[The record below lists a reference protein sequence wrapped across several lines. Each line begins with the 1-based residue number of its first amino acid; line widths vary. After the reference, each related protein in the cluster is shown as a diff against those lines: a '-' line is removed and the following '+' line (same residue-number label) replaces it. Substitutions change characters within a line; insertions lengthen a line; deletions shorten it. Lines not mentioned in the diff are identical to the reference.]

1 MPFNFRLSKE
11 LQMNWLSEMLSY
23 TFMQRALIAGLLISI
38 CAALVGVSLVLRKN
52 SMIGDGLSHTA
63 FGAFAIATVLNI
75 APLWF
80 AIPVVIA
87 TSFFVLKLS
96 NNKKVGGD
104 ALIALLSASSL
115 AIGTMAISLTK
126 GVNIDLNSYLFGSIL
141 SINQSDVW
149 LSLVLTIAVVLLYIF
164 AHNRIFA
171 ITFDE
176 DFAKAIG
183 IKTNV
188 YDAIF
193 AIICSLVIVFGM
205 RLLGALLISSLIIFP
220 TLITMQFSKSFGHV
234 VTYSALVSVV
244 NFILGL
250 IISYLI
256 ASPTGATVVIVNL
269 FALILTYIMRKIILD
284 KG

>member
-1 MPFNFRLSKE
+1 
-11 LQMNWLSEMLSY
+11 MNWLSEMLSY

-87 TSFFVLKLS
+87 ASFFVLKLS
-96 NNKKVGGD
+96 NNKKVSGD

-141 SINQSDVW
+141 SISQSDVW
-149 LSLVLTIAVVLLYIF
+149 LSLVLTIAVVLLYVF

-193 AIICSLVIVFGM
+193 AIICSLVIVLGM

-220 TLITMQFSKSFGHV
+220 TLIAMQFSKSFGRV
-234 VTYSALVSVV
+234 VVYSVLISVV
-244 NFILGL
+244 NFVLGL
-250 IISYLI
+250 VISYLI
-256 ASPTGATVVIVNL
+256 TSPTGATVVITNL
-269 FALILTYIMRKIILD
+269 VILVIAYILHRTVLGRDLKQ
-284 KG
+284 

>member
-1 MPFNFRLSKE
+1 
-11 LQMNWLSEMLSY
+11 MNWLSEMLSY
-23 TFMQRALIAGLLISI
+23 TFMQRALISGLLISI

-87 TSFFVLKLS
+87 ASFFVLKLS
-96 NNKKVGGD
+96 NNKKVSGD

-141 SINQSDVW
+141 SISQSDVW

-220 TLITMQFSKSFGHV
+220 TLIAMQFSKSFGRV
-234 VTYSALVSVV
+234 VVYSVLISVV
-244 NFILGL
+244 NFVLGL
-250 IISYLI
+250 AISYLI
-256 ASPTGATVVIVNL
+256 TSPTGATVVITNL
-269 FALILTYIMRKIILD
+269 VILVIAYILHRTVLGRGLKQ
-284 KG
+284 

>member
-1 MPFNFRLSKE
+1 
-11 LQMNWLSEMLSY
+11 MNWLSEMLSY
-23 TFMQRALIAGLLISI
+23 TFMQRALISGLLISI

-87 TSFFVLKLS
+87 ASFLVLKLS
-96 NNKKVGGD
+96 NNKKVSGD

-141 SINQSDVW
+141 SISQSDVW
-149 LSLVLTIAVVLLYIF
+149 LSLVLTIAVVLLYVF

-220 TLITMQFSKSFGHV
+220 TLIAMQFSKSFGRV
-234 VTYSALVSVV
+234 VVYSVLISVV
-244 NFILGL
+244 NFVLGL
-250 IISYLI
+250 AISYLI
-256 ASPTGATVVIVNL
+256 TSPTGATVVITNL
-269 FALILTYIMRKIILD
+269 VILVIAYILHRTVLGRGLKQ
-284 KG
+284 

>member
-1 MPFNFRLSKE
+1 
-11 LQMNWLSEMLSY
+11 MNWLSEMLSY
-23 TFMQRALIAGLLISI
+23 TFMQRALVAGLLISI

-87 TSFFVLKLS
+87 ASFFVLKLS
-96 NNKKVGGD
+96 NNKKVSGD

-141 SINQSDVW
+141 SISQSDVW
-149 LSLVLTIAVVLLYIF
+149 LSLVLTIAVVLLYVF

-220 TLITMQFSKSFGHV
+220 TLIAMQFSKSFGRV
-234 VTYSALVSVV
+234 VVYSVLISVV
-244 NFILGL
+244 NFVLGL
-250 IISYLI
+250 VISYLI
-256 ASPTGATVVIVNL
+256 TSPTGATVVITNL
-269 FALILTYIMRKIILD
+269 VILVIAYILRRTVLGRGLKQ
-284 KG
+284 

>member
-1 MPFNFRLSKE
+1 
-11 LQMNWLSEMLSY
+11 MNWLPEMISY
-23 TFMQRALIAGLLISI
+23 PFIQRALIVGLLISI

-52 SMIGDGLSHTA
+52 SMIGDGLSHTT

-75 APLWF
+75 TPLWF
-80 AIPVVIA
+80 AIPVVIV
-87 TSFFVLKLS
+87 TSFCILKLS
-96 NNKKVGGD
+96 NSKKANGD

-115 AIGTMAISLTK
+115 AIGVMAISLTK

-141 SINQSDVW
+141 SIGWDDVW
-149 LSLVLTIAVVLLYIF
+149 LSLALAIAVILLYIF

-183 IKTNV
+183 IKTNI

-193 AIICSLVIVFGM
+193 AIICSLVIVLGM

-220 TLITMQFSKSFGHV
+220 TLIAMQFSKSFGRV
-234 VTYSALVSVV
+234 VIYSVLISVI

-250 IISYLI
+250 TVSYLI
-256 ASPTGATVVIVNL
+256 ASPTGATVVVVNL
-269 FALILTYIMRKIILD
+269 IALIISYIIRWMLR
-284 KG
+284 

>member
-1 MPFNFRLSKE
+1 
-11 LQMNWLSEMLSY
+11 MNWLSEMLSY
-23 TFMQRALIAGLLISI
+23 TFMQRALIVGLLISI

-52 SMIGDGLSHTA
+52 SMIGDGLSHTT
-63 FGAFAIATVLNI
+63 FGAFAIATALNF

-80 AIPVVIA
+80 AVPVVVA
-87 TSFFVLKLS
+87 TSFFILKLS
-96 NNKKVGGD
+96 NNKRVNGD

-141 SINQSDVW
+141 SIGWSDVW
-149 LSLVLTIAVVLLYIF
+149 LSLALTIAVVLLYIF

-220 TLITMQFSKSFGHV
+220 TLIAMQFAKSFGRV
-234 VTYSALVSVV
+234 VIYSVFFSVI
-244 NFILGL
+244 NFVLGL
-250 IISYLI
+250 TISYLI
-256 ASPTGATVVIVNL
+256 ASPTGSTIVIVNL
-269 FALILTYIMRKIILD
+269 ITLIITYIIRKIIL
-284 KG
+284 GRS

>member
-1 MPFNFRLSKE
+1 MS
-11 LQMNWLSEMLSY
+11 WLFEMLSY
-23 TFMQRALIAGLLISI
+23 SFMQRALVVGILISI

-63 FGAFAIATVLNI
+63 FGAFAIATVLNF

-80 AIPVVIA
+80 AIPVVIIA
-87 TSFFVLKLS
+87 SFFVLKLS
-96 NNKKVGGD
+96 SSKKVNGD

-141 SINQSDVW
+141 SIEWSDVW
-149 LSLVLTIAVVLLYIF
+149 LSLALTIVVVLVYIF

-183 IKTNV
+183 IKTNI

-193 AIICSLVIVFGM
+193 AIICSLIIVFGM

-220 TLITMQFSKSFGHV
+220 TLIAMQFSKSFGRV
-234 VTYSALVSVV
+234 VIYSVLISVI

-250 IISYLI
+250 TVSYL
-256 ASPTGATVVIVNL
+256 AALPTGATVVVVNL
-269 FALILTYIMRKIILD
+269 IVFVITRIYAATLRPVT
-284 KG
+284 